1 MGSCLAAE
9 LSNYIQY
16 EPFRFECSAQDLSA
30 LLDKAH
36 SLQNLKASP
45 LQILESCFFDP
56 FEKWTVEGG
65 QAGTDFT
72 NLRNL
77 HNQLR
82 MLEDSAQHELMET
95 IHYLLQGNT
104 AVVDADSAFKLLDSQ
119 HISAK
124 LHSPSSVLNEAQ
136 MNAAH
141 IRIANLVTSNTMPVP
156 CKSR

>member
-9 LSNYIQY
+9 LTNYIQCQ
-16 EPFRFECSAQDLSA
+16 PFRYSIDKPDLSA

-36 SLQNLKASP
+36 SSAESGASP
-45 LQILESCFFDP
+45 LEIVNSCFFDP
-56 FEKWTVEGG
+56 FEEWTEKGG
-65 QAGTDFT
+65 RAGTDFT

-77 HNQLR
+77 HNNLR
-82 MLEDSAQHELMET
+82 MLEDSAQCELMET
-95 IHYLLQGNT
+95 IHYLLWGNT
-104 AVVDADSAFKLLDSQ
+104 AVVDADGTFKLLDSQ
-119 HISAK
+119 RISAK

-141 IRIANLVTSNTMPVP
+141 IRIANLVTSNAMPVP